1 MKKHYAVYKL
11 PSQFDVITNHPPIRD
26 DFETEESAW
35 DWIYNKSVES
45 DNDCG
50 KFTVVPYIKKHF

>member
-1 MKKHYAVYKL
+1 MKKHYAVGKFDTMKL
-11 PSQFDVITNHPPIRD
+11 VIIRD

-35 DWIYNKSVES
+35 DWINNKSVES

-50 KFTVVPYIKKHF
+50 KFTVVPYITKHF

>member
-1 MKKHYAVYKL
+1 MKKRYAVCKL
-11 PSQFDVITNHPPIRD
+11 DDSLPPNLLTTIRD

-35 DWIYNKSVES
+35 NWIYNKSVER

-50 KFTVVPYIKKHF
+50 KFTVVPYITKHF